1 MRWKAC
7 RRLSRKRRGQKMT
20 SRTSP
25 DVSPSLVDM
34 LSPLQRPCCL
44 TGRFI
49 QPSTSDVVSWCDSQ
63 GRDRVS
69 PVSSSIL
76 NTELEGLIE
85 PSRSN
90 SRDVRRG
97 VGWDVSGEYGTSV
110 AIVGRQQEASAVSSE
125 MGAPSIA
132 CLGLF
137 TCAPDT
143 FHHS

>member
-1 MRWKAC
+1 MRWEAC
-7 RRLSRKRRGQKMT
+7 RRLGRKRRGQKMT

-49 QPSTSDVVSWCDSQ
+49 QPSTSDVISWCDSQ

-76 NTELEGLIE
+76 NSELKGCMEL
-85 PSRSN
+85 SRSN
-90 SRDVRRG
+90 SRDVRK
-97 VGWDVSGEYGTSV
+97 GERLRMAPRV
-110 AIVGRQQEASAVSSE
+110 VLGRWLWGRD
-125 MGAPSIA
+125 MAPRQVIFMVFVDDEGPLCFYLLSI
-132 CLGLF
+132 LKYR
-137 TCAPDT
+137 
-143 FHHS
+143 